1 MGIMT
6 GLDPA
11 TADTIGVAFGAR
23 WVAAATIDVGASPHT
38 SYSLAAF
45 EWAVEAEG
53 SNRPPVDVVSCSW
66 RDPSL
71 DFQDECGPDGTYWGV
86 IDAFEAIGGAVVF
99 SAGNSGPG
107 TSTITPPKN
116 QISSPVN
123 IWSTGSVNGSSPS
136 FPISNSSSRGPSDCD
151 GTTIKPEA
159 VAPGVSVRSA
169 VPSGYGFKSGTSMAS
184 PHVAGVI
191 ALLMEAFPAA
201 TGTEI
206 KLALIATAT
215 DLGVSGEDNT
225 YGHGLID
232 AGAAHAFLSDVTD
245 VQQQLN
251 ADTRRGVSL
260 AQNSPNPFNP
270 STSIRYELPAPSSVS
285 LKVYNAHGQVVAV
298 VVDGR
303 TQSGGSHTAQ
313 WNGRTTNGSQ
323 AASGMYFFRLEARPQ
338 GDAAGAPS
346 VSMRQ
351 GVLLR

>member
-1 MGIMT
+1 
-6 GLDPA
+6 
-11 TADTIGVAFGAR
+11 
-23 WVAAATIDVGASPHT
+23 
-38 SYSLAAF
+38 
-45 EWAVEAEG
+45 
-53 SNRPPVDVVSCSW
+53 
-66 RDPSL
+66 
-71 DFQDECGPDGTYWGV
+71 V

-116 QISSPVN
+116 RISSPVN
-123 IWSTGSVNGSSPS
+123 IWSTGSVNGNSPS

-169 VPSGYGFKSGTSMAS
+169 VPAGYGFKSGTSMAS

-232 AGAAHAFLSDVTD
+232 AGAAHVFLSDVTD

-303 TQSGGSHTAQ
+303 TQSAGSHTAQ